1 MKTAKTAFVVLTLAL
16 LGATL
21 APGARA
27 DNWNKKTVM
36 TFDQPVEVPG
46 QILPAGTYTF
56 QLVESMSDRNI
67 VRIFKADG
75 TTVVVT
81 VLAIN
86 NYRLHPTDKTMV
98 KFAERSGDNPE
109 AIKAW
114 FYPGDNFGQEFVY
127 PKQRAAELALG
138 ENEPVLALPVDATDL
153 NTASIV
159 AVTPAQQEEPVS
171 QAIQANP
178 EVAQNSAPAAV
189 APAPAAVADNQQLP
203 KTASP
208 VPLIA
213 LLGLGSIGVAFTLKR
228 LVR

>member
-1 MKTAKTAFVVLTLAL
+1 MKTVKTALVVLTLAL

-36 TFDQPVEVPG
+36 TFDQPIEVPG

-86 NYRLHPTDKTMV
+86 NYRLHPTDKTVV
-98 KFAERSGDNPE
+98 KFSERSGDNPE
-109 AIKAW
+109 ALKAW
-114 FYPGDNFGQEFVY
+114 VYPGDNFGQEFVY
-127 PKQRAAELALG
+127 PKQRAVQLAMAS
-138 ENEPVLALPVDATDL
+138 NEPVPALAVDSTDYT
-153 NTASIV
+153 TAPIV
-159 AVTPAQQEEPVS
+159 AETPQQEELPVT
-171 QAIQANP
+171 QAIQTAP
-178 EVAQNSAPAAV
+178 PAA
-189 APAPAAVADNQQLP
+189 AAAPTPAPDPAP
-203 KTASP
+203 M
-208 VPLIA
+208 
-213 LLGLGSIGVAFTLKR
+213 
-228 LVR
+228 

>member
-1 MKTAKTAFVVLTLAL
+1 MKTAKTALVVLTLAL

-86 NYRLHPTDKTMV
+86 NYSLPPPDKQGVKVRQRL
-98 KFAERSGDNPE
+98 
-109 AIKAW
+109 
-114 FYPGDNFGQEFVY
+114 
-127 PKQRAAELALG
+127 
-138 ENEPVLALPVDATDL
+138 
-153 NTASIV
+153 
-159 AVTPAQQEEPVS
+159 
-171 QAIQANP
+171 
-178 EVAQNSAPAAV
+178 
-189 APAPAAVADNQQLP
+189 
-203 KTASP
+203 
-208 VPLIA
+208 
-213 LLGLGSIGVAFTLKR
+213 
-228 LVR
+228 

>member
-1 MKTAKTAFVVLTLAL
+1 MKIIKTVLAVLTLASF
-16 LGATL
+16 GAIC
-21 APGARA
+21 ASGVQA

-36 TFDQPVEVPG
+36 TFDQPIEVPG

-56 QLVESMSDRNI
+56 QLVESTSDRNI
-67 VRIFKADG
+67 VRIFQADG

-81 VLAIN
+81 ILAIN
-86 NYRLHPTDKTMV
+86 NYRLHPTDKTVV

-127 PKQRAAELALG
+127 PKQRAVELAAISH
-138 ENEPVLALPVDATDL
+138 EPVPALAFETTELKSAT
-153 NTASIV
+153 IV
-159 AVTPAQQEEPVS
+159 AVTPDAKEEPVA
-171 QAIQANP
+171 QAIQTNP
-178 EVAQNSAPAAV
+178 EVAAV
-189 APAPAAVADNQQLP
+189 TPAPAVVAAEPALP

-213 LLGLGSIGVAFTLKR
+213 LLGLASVGVAFTLKR
-228 LVR
+228 FVR

>member
-1 MKTAKTAFVVLTLAL
+1 MKTAKTALVVLTLAL

-36 TFDQPVEVPG
+36 TFDQPIEVPRP
-46 QILPAGTYTF
+46 IFPAATYTF

-86 NYRLHPTDKTMV
+86 NYRLHPTDKTVV

-127 PKQRAAELALG
+127 PKQRAAQLALG

-153 NTASIV
+153 KPASIV
-159 AVTPAQQEEPVS
+159 AVPPPQQEKPVG
-171 QAIQANP
+171 QAIQVNP
-178 EVAQNSAPAAV
+178 EVAQNSEPAAV
-189 APAPAAVADNQQLP
+189 APAPGGGGDNQQLP